1 MLVNTAQGD
10 HQFGRP
16 SHKMRQGSASYH
28 RRSHSCL
35 AVASHHEHYENPSY
49 YPAPGSGRYYD
60 IVEVSEEGSTTTA
73 IATGA
78 GSSSPIH
85 MRHVPRKSDGNISM
99 TQLQRSL
106 SGAGVNAADGAVAA
120 SGENVDGVV
129 GVATGTLCGKL
140 SKLSS
145 TLPTSRR
152 SLLSDMLNSQNQN
165 DGPASRLEQN
175 ANRRRMLKSMRR
187 YSVDASEMN
196 FGALGLYPS
205 AQVSA
210 LKGIPS
216 EGEEAGK
223 EFSSKPNVRYLR
235 NPSHATVKTK
245 LIQGGARRGDDTDS
259 PDYFG
264 TEDRVW

>member
-16 SHKMRQGSASYH
+16 SHKMRQGSAAYH

-35 AVASHHEHYENPSY
+35 AVASHHEHYESPSY
-49 YPAPGSGRYYD
+49 QAAPGSGRYYD
-60 IVEVSEEGSTTTA
+60 IVEVSEGGATTA

-78 GSSSPIH
+78 GSSSPTH
-85 MRHVPRKSDGNISM
+85 MRHIPRKSDGAISM

-106 SGAGVNAADGAVAA
+106 SNAGAGGDNA
-120 SGENVDGVV
+120 DGVV
-129 GVATGTLCGKL
+129 SVSAGSLGGKI
-140 SKLSS
+140 KLNP

-152 SLLSDMLNSQNQN
+152 SLLSDMLNSQSQN
-165 DGPASRLEQN
+165 DAPASRLEQN
-175 ANRRRMLKSMRR
+175 ATRRRMLKSMRR
-187 YSVDASEMN
+187 YSVDASEMD

-205 AQVSA
+205 T

-216 EGEEAGK
+216 EGEEGGNK
-223 EFSSKPNVRYLR
+223 DLCSKPNVRYLR

-245 LIQGGARRGDDTDS
+245 LIQGGARRGDDIDS

-264 TEDRVW
+264 AEDRVW

>member
-16 SHKMRQGSASYH
+16 SHMMRQGSASHH

-35 AVASHHEHYENPSY
+35 AVASHHKHYESPSY
-49 YPAPGSGRYYD
+49 QAAPGSGRYYD
-60 IVEVSEEGSTTTA
+60 IVEVSEEGGATTA
-73 IATGA
+73 ITTGA
-78 GSSSPIH
+78 SSASASI
-85 MRHVPRKSDGNISM
+85 PRRIDGAISL

-106 SGAGVNAADGAVAA
+106 TGAGVKVAEGTA
-120 SGENVDGVV
+120 SSGGDNTDGVV
-129 GVATGTLCGKL
+129 SVATGTLGGKI
-140 SKLSS
+140 KLNPI
-145 TLPTSRR
+145 LLTSRR
-152 SLLSDMLNSQNQN
+152 SLLSDMLNSQNKN
-165 DGPASRLEQN
+165 DGAASRLEQN

-187 YSVDASEMN
+187 YSVDASEMD
-196 FGALGLYPS
+196 FGLGLYPS
-205 AQVSA
+205 TQVST

-216 EGEEAGK
+216 EGEEAIK
-223 EFSSKPNVRYLR
+223 DLSSKPNVRYLR

-245 LIQGGARRGDDTDS
+245 LIQGGTRRGDNDDS

>member
-10 HQFGRP
+10 HQFGRL
-16 SHKMRQGSASYH
+16 SHEMRQGSAAYH

-35 AVASHHEHYENPSY
+35 AVASHHEHYENSSY
-49 YPAPGSGRYYD
+49 QAAPGSGRYYD
-60 IVEVSEEGSTTTA
+60 IVEVSEEGGATAA

-85 MRHVPRKSDGNISM
+85 MRHIPRKSDGTISM

-106 SGAGVNAADGAVAA
+106 SNAGAVPAGGDNADGIV
-120 SGENVDGVV
+120 SVS
-129 GVATGTLCGKL
+129 TSTLGGKL
-140 SKLSS
+140 KLNP

-152 SLLSDMLNSQNQN
+152 SLLSDMLNSQNQK

-187 YSVDASEMN
+187 YSVDASEMD

-205 AQVSA
+205 AQVST

-216 EGEEAGK
+216 EGEETGNK
-223 EFSSKPNVRYLR
+223 DFSSKPNVRYLR

-245 LIQGGARRGDDTDS
+245 LIQGGARCGDDSDS

-264 TEDRVW
+264 SEDRVW

>member
-16 SHKMRQGSASYH
+16 SHKMRQGSAAYH

-35 AVASHHEHYENPSY
+35 AVASHHEHYESPSY
-49 YPAPGSGRYYD
+49 QAAPGSGRYYD
-60 IVEVSEEGSTTTA
+60 IVEVSEEGGATTA

-78 GSSSPIH
+78 GSSSPTH
-85 MRHVPRKSDGNISM
+85 MRHIPRKSDGSISM
-99 TQLQRSL
+99 TRLQRSL
-106 SGAGVNAADGAVAA
+106 SNAAAVAGGDNA
-120 SGENVDGVV
+120 DGVV
-129 GVATGTLCGKL
+129 SVSTGALGGKL
-140 SKLSS
+140 KLNP

-152 SLLSDMLNSQNQN
+152 SLLSDMLNSQSQN
-165 DGPASRLEQN
+165 DAPASRLEQN
-175 ANRRRMLKSMRR
+175 ATRRRMLKSMRR
-187 YSVDASEMN
+187 YSVDASEMD

-205 AQVSA
+205 T

-216 EGEEAGK
+216 EGEEGGNK
-223 EFSSKPNVRYLR
+223 GLCSKPNVRYLR

-245 LIQGGARRGDDTDS
+245 LIQGGARRGDDSDS

-264 TEDRVW
+264 AEDRVW